1 MGEDDKATADPLA
14 SKDKSSATAVHSP
27 KQVEIVYRRKNKPF
41 LRSPL
46 KKKQH
51 KRALLDHKKVYFPEI
66 LKNSCLQSY
75 CVFSY
80 LKRLGTFKSL
90 LGHVASTWM
99 HNTPHHKFN

>member
-1 MGEDDKATADPLA
+1 MGEDKVTADPFA

-27 KQVEIVYRRKNKPF
+27 KQVEIVYRRKNKQF

-66 LKNSCLQSY
+66 LKNSCLRGFS
-75 CVFSY
+75 VFS
-80 LKRLGTFKSL
+80 LI
-90 LGHVASTWM
+90 
-99 HNTPHHKFN
+99 